1 MASIIRIKRSGVTG
15 SPPNL
20 AQGELAY
27 SYLAGTQNNGGDR
40 LYIGTGTETDGVAA
54 NIKVI
59 GGEYFTEML
68 NHVPGTLT
76 ANSAIITNSN
86 SEIDTIKFS
95 DITITGNT
103 ITTTLSNSNLVL
115 NPAGT
120 GSIDVSNA
128 TIINLGNPSA
138 NTDAVN
144 KLYVDTE
151 IAELGRASNL
161 DIAGN
166 TGNTSIILASET
178 FHIIGGTG
186 ISTDATSANN
196 TLIVTLNDT
205 TVSAN
210 TYGSTT
216 AIPVLTINA
225 QGQITA
231 ASTATISTSFNLYG
245 DTGVQDISGGGSYI
259 ISGGDGLSVNTG
271 NDRIDITLDN
281 TAVVANTYG
290 SSTSVGTFAV
300 DGQGRLTAAS
310 SVSIA
315 IPSTQVTDFTEAVQ
329 DVVGA
334 FTSGNSTQGITVTY
348 TDSANTLNITAEDAS
363 DSQKGV
369 ASFSGE
375 FLVTDGNVI
384 LRSGA
389 IINSKLANSSITVGT
404 TEINLGSGSTII
416 AGLQKVTV
424 DFLEID
430 GNSISSTAG
439 DIVLSPFED
448 GTVNVSDSRI
458 VNVSDP
464 IDPKDATNKQ
474 YVDAVAQGLK
484 ILPQALAFSDI
495 DLSATYNNGTAGV
508 GATLTSTSNVTFPDV
523 DGIAIALNDNVI
535 LNGQTNKAQNGSYI
549 LTTVGSAGT
558 PWVLTRAPFIDQAS
572 EMEGSFEFVTS
583 GTTYGNTG
591 WVLTSLTEPVVVGT
605 TELLWVQFSGAGT
618 YTAGVGLTLT
628 GTEFTAKVDGTS
640 IGINVSD
647 QIEVKD
653 AGITNV
659 KIADGTIENI
669 KLVNSIITIEDDAA
683 NTDVLALGETIKIN
697 GGTGIT
703 TAITANNTLI
713 ISGDDATASVKG
725 VASFDANNFIVSS
738 GNVTLNVEGVQDIVA
753 GYVQGGRAI
762 TITYTDSANT
772 ITFDANLATTST
784 VGVAKFNSANFAV
797 DNAGDVTVTVIDG
810 GTYV

>member
-15 SPPNL
+15 SPPTL
-20 AQGELAY
+20 AQGEIAY

-40 LYIGTGTETDGVAA
+40 LYIGIGNETSPGVASTIVA
-54 NIKVI
+54 I
-59 GGEYFTEML
+59 GGQYFTEML
-68 NHVPGTLT
+68 DHVPGTLT

-86 SEIDTIKFS
+86 SEIDTLKFG
-95 DITITGNT
+95 DIIITGNS
-103 ITTTLSNSNLVL
+103 ITTTLTNSNLVL

-151 IAELGRASNL
+151 IAALGAASNL

-166 TGNTSIILASET
+166 TGNTSITLADEVFSIL
-178 FHIIGGTG
+178 GGTG

-196 TLIVTLNDT
+196 TLIITLNDT
-205 TVSAN
+205 DVSAN

-245 DTGVQDISGGGSYI
+245 DTGVQDISGGGSYT

-271 NDRIDITLDN
+271 NSRIDITLDN

-290 SSTSVGTFAV
+290 SSTSVGTFTV

-334 FTSGNSTQGITVTY
+334 FTSANTTQGIIVSYTNVTG
-348 TDSANTLNITAEDAS
+348 TGDTLVISAASANTT
-363 DSQKGV
+363 QKGV
-369 ASFSGE
+369 ASFDSTN
-375 FLVTDGNVI
+375 FTVTDGAVV
-384 LRSGA
+384 
-389 IINSKLANSSITVGT
+389 ANDIT
-404 TEINLGSGSTII
+404 LGSTTLSLGDTGASAVLEI

-448 GTVNVSDSRI
+448 GTVNVSTSRI
-458 VNVSDP
+458 INVSDP
-464 IDPKDATNKQ
+464 IDPTDATNKQ

-508 GATLTSTSNVTFPDV
+508 GATLTSTSNVAFPDV

-618 YTAGVGLTLT
+618 YTAGDGLNLT
-628 GTEFTAKVDGTS
+628 GTEFTAKVDDISISINTTS
-640 IGINVSD
+640 KAI
-647 QIEVKD
+647 QVKPL
-653 AGITNV
+653 GITDGL
-659 KIADGTIENI
+659 IANGTISNA

-703 TAITANNTLI
+703 TTITANNTLV
-713 ISGDDATASVKG
+713 ISGDNASYTDKG
-725 VASFDANNFIVSS
+725 IASFNQTDFTVSS
-738 GNVTLNVEGVQDIVA
+738 GNVTLNVQRIEDIVD
-753 GYVQGGRAI
+753 GLVTEGQAI
-762 TITYTDSANT
+762 TITYDDTANT
-772 ITFDANLATTST
+772 LTFDADLATTST

-797 DNAGDVTVTVIDG
+797 GAGTGDVTITVIDG

>member
-15 SPPNL
+15 SPPTL

-245 DTGVQDISGGGSYI
+245 DTGVQDISGGGSYT

-271 NDRIDITLDN
+271 NSRIDITLDN

-290 SSTSVGTFAV
+290 SSTSVGTFTV

-348 TDSANTLNITAEDAS
+348 TDSANTLNITAENAS
-363 DSQKGV
+363 STQKGV
-369 ASFSGE
+369 ASFDSTNFTVNNGA
-375 FLVTDGNVI
+375 VT
-384 LRSGA
+384 
-389 IINSKLANSSITVGT
+389 ANDIT
-404 TEINLGSGSTII
+404 LGSTTLSLGDTGASAVLEI
-416 AGLQKVTV
+416 AGLNKVTV
-424 DFLEID
+424 NNLEIA
-430 GNSISSTAG
+430 GNTISSTAG
-439 DIVLSPFED
+439 NIVISPFED

-484 ILPQALAFSDI
+484 ILPQALAFSDVN
-495 DLSATYNNGTAGV
+495 LSATYSNGTAGV
-508 GATLTSTSNVTFPDV
+508 GATLTATANGAFANV
-523 DGIAIALNDNVI
+523 DGIAVALNDNVI
-535 LNGQTNKAQNGSYI
+535 LNGQTNKAHNGSYV

-618 YTAGVGLTLT
+618 YTAGDGLTLT
-628 GTEFTAKVDGTS
+628 GTEFTAKVDDISISINSTS
-640 IGINVSD
+640 KAI
-647 QIEVKD
+647 QVKPL
-653 AGITNV
+653 GITDGL
-659 KIADGTIENI
+659 IANGTISNA

-683 NTDVLALGETIKIN
+683 NTDTLALGETIKIN

-713 ISGDDATASVKG
+713 ISGDDASASVKG
-725 VASFDANNFIVSS
+725 VASFSATDFTVSS
-738 GNVTLNVEGVQDIVA
+738 GNVTLNAESVQDIVA
-753 GYVQGGRAI
+753 GYVQGGRAV

-772 ITFDANLATTST
+772 ITFDADLATTTT